1 MNQNLPEPVAVEEL
15 VVTIRTVRL
24 NGKQM
29 TVAVFKQLPTV
40 ELCTEAGE
48 ALSPIRPWGIV
59 RQEVKE
65 ASAWLLLDFEGVL
78 CKAPLDTERL
88 HQSEIEA
95 GIRLAKS
102 SLEGSSPISSI
113 NEPKLRRYEWLN
125 KFEDARVAIHREAMK
140 KYRQLYISA

>member
-1 MNQNLPEPVAVEEL
+1 MTQKLPDPVASEEL
-15 VVTIRTVRL
+15 VVTVKAIRL

-29 TVAVFKQLPTV
+29 TVAVFKQLPSV
-40 ELCTEAGE
+40 ELCTASGE

-59 RQEVKE
+59 RHELKE
-65 ASAWLLLDFEGVL
+65 ASAWLVLEFQGVL

-95 GIRLAKS
+95 GISLAKR
-102 SLEGSSPISSI
+102 SLEGPYPIRSI

-125 KFEDARVAIHREAMK
+125 KYEDARVAIHREAMN
-140 KYRQLYISA
+140 YPQLFVGT

>member
-1 MNQNLPEPVAVEEL
+1 MNQDLPEPVAVEEL
-15 VVTIRTVRL
+15 VVTIRAVRL

-29 TVAVFKQLPTV
+29 TAAVFKQLPTV

-65 ASAWLLLDFEGVL
+65 TSAWLLLDFEGAL

-102 SLEGSSPISSI
+102 LLEGPHPIPSI
-113 NEPKLRRYEWLN
+113 NEPQLKRYEWLN
-125 KFEDARVAIHREAMK
+125 KFEDVRVAIHREAMK
-140 KYRQLYISA
+140 YPQLYIST